1 MAELAYLN
9 GDIMPI
15 EEARVPI
22 EDRGYQF
29 ADAVYEYLAS
39 YNGRLFALEAHLD
52 RLEHSLGALA
62 FPALDRT
69 HIRDA
74 ILTLHKRAA
83 IARAG
88 IYLQISRG
96 VAPRNH
102 PFPAQAVP
110 QIVMTVRQLSPT
122 PPEYLRDGI
131 RAITVTDS
139 RWSRCDIKTVQLLP
153 NVMAKQRALE
163 AGAQDAIFVSPDGV
177 VREGTASNLFI
188 HAGGRLHTH
197 PLTPAILAGIT
208 RAVLIDS
215 CRKQAITVVE
225 RFFDRQE
232 LMAADEVVLTGTV
245 TEVLP
250 VTQIDGQAI
259 GNGRPGPAAA
269 MLRTQLETL
278 ATDP

>member
-1 MAELAYLN
+1 MPELAYLN
-9 GDIMPI
+9 GEIMPI
-15 EEARVPI
+15 DEARVPI

-62 FPALDRT
+62 FPALDRN
-69 HIRDA
+69 HIRNA

-83 IARAG
+83 IARSG

-102 PFPAQAVP
+102 PFPVQAAP
-110 QIVMTVRQLSPT
+110 QIVMTVRQLHPT

-215 CRKQAITVVE
+215 CRKQAITVEE
-225 RFFDRQE
+225 RFFDLHE

-259 GNGRPGPAAA
+259 GNGRPGPAAE
-269 MLRTQLETL
+269 MLRTQLEAL
-278 ATDP
+278 AAGP